1 MIALKQKMN
10 FLRGQSVTE
19 SDSFDEVGARSRMRP
34 KGRLVQSG
42 RIDPNFITPRIEREI
57 ILVYMREHGLSRVR
71 DIVRREFRIDESKL
85 NIKVIRN
92 IVRRVMRASIRKME
106 TVFNQENPFDR
117 NTNYHFSD

>member
-19 SDSFDEVGARSRMRP
+19 SDSFDEVGLRSRMRH